1 MTVTLLSN
9 TASASKTTPVVVSF
23 SSELVRGTEDHWM
36 GYLMPRVRQESVALD
51 LSGVERIDAAGIATL
66 ITLYCT
72 SVEAGTDFSIV
83 SPSAHVTEL
92 LRIVGLESI
101 LIADCRAT
109 GSGENC
115 LDQRDRSAA

>member
-1 MTVTLLSN
+1 MNVTLLSN
-9 TASASKTTPVVVSF
+9 TTSASKTTPVVVTF
-23 SSELVRGTEDHWM
+23 SSELVRGTEDHWI
-36 GYLMPRVRQESVALD
+36 GQLMPRVRKESVALD

-72 SVEAGTDFSIV
+72 SVESGTDFTVV

-101 LIADCRAT
+101 LVGECREAVAA
-109 GSGENC
+109 GRNC
-115 LDQRDRSAA
+115 FDRPAA